1 MKTKKAFTI
10 MEAVLTIGIL
20 SVAFALSAMA
30 FSNLTRIQETAT
42 DQVVANRELNKIDD
56 FVSEYVS
63 FVSVKTNDIS
73 FNGNDVNDSNTV
85 SFVLNSTT
93 NYSLSFGNK
102 KLSVINDY
110 SGSETYFNYSNNLEL
125 EYVKDIKFSYDS
137 NIGLLI
143 SSISYLSNKSIRY
156 SYVVRTAS

>member
-1 MKTKKAFTI
+1 